1 MAETASNHE
10 PNMKRKNAPARWGG
24 SVFLSLTLHAVL
36 FIAASFI
43 LIDAAPTPIGSV
55 QKADAEPLIA
65 HFFQEPPPAPPPPLK
80 AEPEPAPP
88 VQPPVPI
95 PEPQR
100 PEAGDGADFQF
111 QHEQVAERSA
121 DQLSKTSEIASKTP
135 VLNEPAH
142 APPKRQAGMD
152 APAFKEQPA
161 IDASEIK
168 QMEWPEQEGMN
179 ADGRTAIGRAPRLY
193 ASGSR
198 TVNGAG
204 AAGGAA
210 YGPGSNAQPSY
221 MIDPY
226 RGVMKKLAEGIV
238 QSTEAEKL
246 DIVLIVDTTGSM
258 EDNVRGVRA
267 YANQFAGILRLHKRD
282 AHFGLVTFTDASHDP
297 PKTMGLTDNAVD
309 LRNWLNAAKFTGG
322 GGLAESGLEAV
333 MAALNEFRYR
343 DGAKKRFI
351 FISDGPFHDRD
362 YNGASDLTMDAVI
375 ETLKQ
380 RRVTLDSV
388 SIDFLLSKQIAW
400 GTGGQWTRIPGKG
413 HLEQFIQPL
422 PVQSNAALGVLSTKA
437 GSASDEIYV
446 FAPPNEQVKWYQ
458 LTWRLLNPR
467 GEKIQGEFTDR
478 RSAVGQRKIVFRPE
492 FNPEWFSG
500 LPGAYTAIYR
510 VTDSAGRSSSLRRVM
525 DYR

>member
-1 MAETASNHE
+1 MEQTTPKHE
-10 PNMKRKNAPARWGG
+10 PNRKQKNAPARWGG
-24 SVFLSLTLHAVL
+24 SVFLSLALHAVL
-36 FIAASFI
+36 FFAASLV
-43 LIDAAPTPIGSV
+43 LIDAAAPPPIGHV
-55 QKADAEPLIA
+55 LKADAPPLLVY
-65 HFFQEPPPAPPPPLK
+65 FFQEPPPAPVPPLK
-80 AEPEPAPP
+80 TEPPP
-88 VQPPVPI
+88 SVPPTVEKPK
-95 PEPQR
+95 PQR
-100 PEAGDGADFQF
+100 PNAGDGANFEF

-121 DQLSKTSEIASKTP
+121 DELYKTSEIASKTP

-142 APPKRQAGMD
+142 APPKRQEGME
-152 APAFKEQPA
+152 APAFKERLNM
-161 IDASEIK
+161 DASEIRR
-168 QMEWPEQEGMN
+168 MEWPAQEGMN
-179 ADGRTAIGRAPRLY
+179 AEGRTAIGRAPRIY
-193 ASGSR
+193 AAGRRS
-198 TVNGAG
+198 VNGAG
-204 AAGGAA
+204 GAGAA
-210 YGPGSNAQPSY
+210 SYGPGSNAQPAY
-221 MIDPY
+221 MVDPY
-226 RGVMKKLAEGIV
+226 RGIMRKLAEGIV

-267 YANQFAGILRLHKRD
+267 YADQFARILQLNKRD

-297 PKTMGLTDNAVD
+297 PKTMGMTDNAVD
-309 LRNWLNAAKFTGG
+309 LRNWLNKAKFTGG

-333 MAALNEFRYR
+333 MAALNDFRYR
-343 DGAKKRFI
+343 DSAKKRFI

-437 GSASDEIYV
+437 DSASDEIYIFV
-446 FAPPNEQVKWYQ
+446 PPDQQVKWYL

-510 VTDSAGRSSSLRRVM
+510 VTDSAGNSSSLRRIM

>member
-1 MAETASNHE
+1 MEQATPKHE
-10 PNMKRKNAPARWGG
+10 QSRRQKNAPAQWGG
-24 SVFLSLTLHAVL
+24 SIFLSLALHTVL
-36 FIAASFI
+36 FFIASFV
-43 LIDAAPTPIGSV
+43 LIDAATPPLGSV
-55 QKADAEPLIA
+55 QKADAEPPLLYL
-65 HFFQEPPPAPPPPLK
+65 FQEPPPAPVPPLK
-80 AEPEPAPP
+80 TEPAPS
-88 VQPPVPI
+88 VQPIV
-95 PEPQR
+95 EELKPQR
-100 PEAGDGADFQF
+100 PDAGDGSSFKF

-121 DQLSKTSEIASKTP
+121 DELYKTSEIASKTP
-135 VLNEPAH
+135 ALNEPAH
-142 APPKRQAGMD
+142 APMKRQTGMD
-152 APAFKEQPA
+152 APVFKERPNA
-161 IDASEIK
+161 DASEI
-168 QMEWPEQEGMN
+168 QRMEWPTQEGMN
-179 ADGRTAIGRAPRLY
+179 AENRTAIGRAPKLY
-193 ASGSR
+193 AAGRR

-204 AAGGAA
+204 GAGGAS

-221 MIDPY
+221 MVDPY
-226 RGVMKKLAEGIV
+226 RGIMKKLAEGIV

-267 YANQFAGILRLHKRD
+267 YADQFARILRLNKRD

-297 PKTMGLTDNAVD
+297 PKTMGMTDNAVD

-375 ETLKQ
+375 DTLKQ

-388 SIDFLLSKQIAW
+388 SIDFLLTKQLAW

-446 FAPPNEQVKWYQ
+446 FVPPDQQIQWYQ

-478 RSAVGQRKIVFRPE
+478 RSAVGQRKIVFRPQ
-492 FNPEWFSG
+492 FDPEWFSG
-500 LPGAYTAIYR
+500 LHGAYTAIYR
-510 VTDSAGRSSSLRRVM
+510 VTDSAGNSSSLRRIM

>member
-1 MAETASNHE
+1 MKQTTPKHE
-10 PNMKRKNAPARWGG
+10 PNRKRKNAPSRWGG
-24 SVFLSLTLHAVL
+24 SAVLSLALHAVL
-36 FIAASFI
+36 FFAASFI
-43 LIDAAPTPIGSV
+43 LIDAAAPPIGSV
-55 QKADAEPLIA
+55 QKADAEPPLLYLF
-65 HFFQEPPPAPPPPLK
+65 HEPPPAPAPPLK
-80 AEPEPAPP
+80 TEQAPSVPPAVETPK
-88 VQPPVPI
+88 
-95 PEPQR
+95 PQR
-100 PEAGDGADFQF
+100 PDAGNGSSFEF
-111 QHEQVAERSA
+111 QHEQVVERSA
-121 DQLSKTSEIASKTP
+121 DELYKTSEIASKTP

-142 APPKRQAGMD
+142 APSKRQEGME
-152 APAFKEQPA
+152 APDFKERQNM
-161 IDASEIK
+161 DASEIRR
-168 QMEWPEQEGMN
+168 MEWPAQEGMN
-179 ADGRTAIGRAPRLY
+179 ADGRTAVGRAPRLY
-193 ASGSR
+193 AAGR
-198 TVNGAG
+198 RGAG
-204 AAGGAA
+204 GTSYSPGA
-210 YGPGSNAQPSY
+210 NAQPSY
-221 MIDPY
+221 MVDPY
-226 RGVMKKLAEGIV
+226 RGVMRKLAEGIV

-267 YANQFAGILRLHKRD
+267 YADQFARILQLNKRD

-297 PKTMGLTDNAVD
+297 PKTMGMTDNAVD
-309 LRNWLNAAKFTGG
+309 LRNWLNKAKFTGG

-437 GSASDEIYV
+437 GSASDEIYIFV
-446 FAPPNEQVKWYQ
+446 PPDQEIQWYQ

-478 RSAVGQRKIVFRPE
+478 RSAVGQRKIVFKPE
-492 FNPEWFSG
+492 FDPEWFSG

-510 VTDSAGRSSSLRRVM
+510 VTDSAGNSSALRRIM